1 MILNGKGSLV
11 GPTYLALGAGG
22 HLGNFLELLLS
33 LKSSH
38 RGIPLGDTSMRASM
52 DHAVG
57 WGRRAAIF
65 VPVLSVTAPSRG
77 VLRGSSHIA
86 VG

>member
-1 MILNGKGSLV
+1 MMLNGKGSLD

-22 HLGNFLELLLS
+22 YLGNFLELLLS

-52 DHAVG
+52 DRAVG
-57 WGRRAAIF
+57 WGRRVAVF
-65 VPVLSVTAPSRG
+65 VPVLSDIAPCRG
-77 VLRGSSHIA
+77 VVHDVSRIA